1 MTDDPALSRRVLL
14 GEVGSAHGIR
24 GDVIVRSYAA
34 NPEDIATYGVLE
46 SADGKVLPKLAVVR
60 VTDRGVIARFAG
72 VSDRNKAE
80 MLKGTQLWIAR
91 DRLPAAGDGEYYHA
105 DLIGLDAV
113 APDGMAIG
121 HVIAVENFGAGDLL
135 EIRLK
140 DSKQTEYVP
149 FTNAVVPEVDLT
161 AGRLVVLMPKDLDD
175 DDVDPEMGEDGEI
188 DDSVDLSDN
197 PKQSG

>member
-1 MTDDPALSRRVLL
+1 MTDDSARGRRVLL
-14 GEVGSAHGIR
+14 GEVSGAHGIR

-34 NPEDIATYGVLE
+34 DPRDIAAYGALE
-46 SADGKVLPKLAVVR
+46 TAEGKVLPKLSVVR

-72 VSDRNKAE
+72 ITDRNAAE
-80 MLKGTQLWIAR
+80 TFKGTQLWIAR
-91 DRLPAAGDGEYYHA
+91 DRFPAAADGEYYHA

-113 APDGMAIG
+113 APDGAEIG

-149 FTNAVVPEVDLT
+149 FTNAAVPEVDLA
-161 AGRLVVLMPKDLDD
+161 AGTLVVVMPEALED
-175 DDVDPEMGEDGEI
+175 EEDGEEEEEEEMLEEGRG
-188 DDSVDLSDN
+188 DGEEEQPS
-197 PKQSG
+197 

>member
-1 MTDDPALSRRVLL
+1 MTDDSARGRRVLL
-14 GEVGSAHGIR
+14 GEVSGAHGIR

-34 NPEDIATYGVLE
+34 DPRDIAAYGALE
-46 SADGKVLPKLAVVR
+46 TAEGKVLPKLSVVR

-72 VSDRNKAE
+72 ITDRNAAE
-80 MLKGTQLWIAR
+80 TFKGTQLWIAR
-91 DRLPAAGDGEYYHA
+91 DRFPAAADGEYYHA

-113 APDGMAIG
+113 APDGAEIG

-161 AGRLVVLMPKDLDD
+161 AGKLVVVMPEVLEEDAEDEEDD
-175 DDVDPEMGEDGEI
+175 EEMLEEGREGGADEQP
-188 DDSVDLSDN
+188 S
-197 PKQSG
+197 

>member
-1 MTDDPALSRRVLL
+1 MTDDSARGRRVLL
-14 GEVGSAHGIR
+14 GEVSGAHGIR

-34 NPEDIATYGVLE
+34 DPRDIAAYGALE
-46 SADGKVLPKLAVVR
+46 TAEGKVLPKLSVVR

-72 VSDRNKAE
+72 ITDRNAAE
-80 MLKGTQLWIAR
+80 TFKGTQLWIAR
-91 DRLPAAGDGEYYHA
+91 DRFPAAADGEYYHA

-113 APDGMAIG
+113 APDGGEIG

-161 AGRLVVLMPKDLDD
+161 AGKLVVVMPEVLEEDAEDEEDD
-175 DDVDPEMGEDGEI
+175 EEMLEEGREGGADEQP
-188 DDSVDLSDN
+188 S
-197 PKQSG
+197 

>member
-1 MTDDPALSRRVLL
+1 MTDDSARGRRVLL
-14 GEVGSAHGIR
+14 GEVSGAHGIR
-24 GDVIVRSYAA
+24 GHVIVRSYAA
-34 NPEDIATYGVLE
+34 DPRDIAAYGALE
-46 SADGKVLPKLAVVR
+46 TAEGKVLPKLSVVR

-72 VSDRNKAE
+72 ITDRNAAE
-80 MLKGTQLWIAR
+80 TFKGTQLWIAR
-91 DRLPAAGDGEYYHA
+91 DRFPAAADGEYYHA

-113 APDGMAIG
+113 APDGAEIG

-161 AGRLVVLMPKDLDD
+161 AGKLVVVMPEVLEEDAEDEEDD
-175 DDVDPEMGEDGEI
+175 EEMLEEGREGGADEQP
-188 DDSVDLSDN
+188 S
-197 PKQSG
+197 

>member
-1 MTDDPALSRRVLL
+1 MTNEPARGRRVLL
-14 GEVGSAHGIR
+14 GEISGAHGIR

-34 NPEDIATYGVLE
+34 DPSGIAAYGALE
-46 SADGKVLPKLAVVR
+46 TAQGKTLPKLSVVR

-72 VSDRNKAE
+72 VTDRNAAE
-80 MLKGTQLWIAR
+80 TFKGTQLWIAR
-91 DRLPAAGDGEYYHA
+91 DRLPKAADGEYYHA

-113 APDGMAIG
+113 APDGTGIG

-149 FTNAVVPEVDLT
+149 FTNAAVPEVDLA
-161 AGRLVVLMPKDLDD
+161 AGRLVVVMPEVLDD
-175 DDVDPEMGEDGEI
+175 EDGEEA
-188 DDSVDLSDN
+188 DGDLGDEPGDEGDGSAT
-197 PKQSG
+197 S